1 MPQRRCAWARM
12 ASSRCRSAPATRAKP
27 SAGKLRPL
35 DHLETVWKALRE
47 GPQRLTQREVS
58 ALAGEAY
65 RDVKAK
71 WEDDPGPGNVWRGV
85 GGAAALWDDAATRPT
100 IYAHLAGL

>member
-35 DHLETVWKALRE
+35 DHLETVWKALGE

-65 RDVKAK
+65 RDVKGSGRTI
-71 WEDDPGPGNVWRGV
+71 PGPAMC
-85 GGAAALWDDAATRPT
+85 GGYLGLLLLGGMTRRPALLFTR
-100 IYAHLAGL
+100 ISRN